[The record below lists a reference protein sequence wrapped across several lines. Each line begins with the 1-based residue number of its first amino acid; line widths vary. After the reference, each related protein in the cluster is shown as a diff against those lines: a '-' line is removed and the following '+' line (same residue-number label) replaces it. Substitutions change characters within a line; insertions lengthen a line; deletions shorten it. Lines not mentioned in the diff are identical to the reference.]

1 MWGFVVCLFVC
12 CFSPIYAQFL
22 DLVCLAQLN
31 YIHQNKFFRFGHQFK
46 SNCVVYLSLATTNF
60 QQYYRKAKDISDM
73 HIFQRPEPYD
83 QLTFNSEECWYFNY
97 VKKTIDQEMMNQSQ
111 KYKYV

>member
-1 MWGFVVCLFVC
+1 
-12 CFSPIYAQFL
+12 
-22 DLVCLAQLN
+22 
-31 YIHQNKFFRFGHQFK
+31 
-46 SNCVVYLSLATTNF
+46 
-60 QQYYRKAKDISDM
+60 M